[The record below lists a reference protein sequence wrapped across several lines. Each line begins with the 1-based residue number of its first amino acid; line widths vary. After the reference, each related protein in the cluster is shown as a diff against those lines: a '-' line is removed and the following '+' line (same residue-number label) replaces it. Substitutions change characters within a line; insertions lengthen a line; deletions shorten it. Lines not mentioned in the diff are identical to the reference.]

1 MNKKNKAA
9 NKMTPYEFT
18 HPGEVVKEELE
29 YRQISQK
36 HFAEIVGISYTM
48 LNDIL
53 NGKRPIST
61 DFALTM
67 EAATGINAEL
77 LVNMQTRYNLQV
89 ARNKKENIAR
99 WNKLRENCAS
109 LL

>member
-9 NKMTPYEFT
+9 NKMSPYDFT
-18 HPGEVVKEELE
+18 HPGDVVKEELE
-29 YRQISQK
+29 YREISQK
-36 HFAEIVGISYTM
+36 HFAEIIGVSYTM

-61 DFALTM
+61 DFALTL
-67 EAATGINAEL
+67 EAATGISAEL

-89 ARNKKENIAR
+89 ARSKEENIAR
-99 WNKLRENCAS
+99 WKSLRENCAS